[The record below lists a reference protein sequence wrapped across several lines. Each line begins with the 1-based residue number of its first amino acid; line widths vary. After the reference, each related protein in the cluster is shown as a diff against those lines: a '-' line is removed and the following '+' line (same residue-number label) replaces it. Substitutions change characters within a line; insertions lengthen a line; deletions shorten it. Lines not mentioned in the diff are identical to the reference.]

1 MRKER
6 EDRKLDT
13 AGCGLEMENS
23 SLNHEIKDNYGELE
37 NSIRQLLTCLPPSSP
52 LAENCICRVPR
63 KLRQLNEAAYTPQMV
78 SIGPLH
84 HGEKHLKGMEEQK
97 MRCLQSFLACET
109 INLEDC
115 VKMIKNWERTIRNC
129 YAESIKLSSDEFVEM
144 ILLDSSFII
153 VAMVESDLEY
163 FLGSD
168 LLLLENQLPFF
179 VLEGLFNIA
188 FNSQLSFLELSVAQF
203 KNFFI
208 TNHKPDLKR
217 ITRRS
222 GVRHFNDLL
231 RIYHA
236 PLSQRPVPTNKYKYL
251 RIQNA
256 AALHKAGVKF
266 EVGSSS
272 ECLLD
277 IQFNKGVLKI
287 PHLCITDNTEQLLR
301 NIIALE
307 WYLHGQNSY
316 IIDYVGFMENLI
328 DTPEDVKILE
338 KNGIL
343 EHWLGDKSA
352 VSNLFNN
359 LTTHVPMKSSN
370 YYFYGISEHLN
381 SYCKVP
387 WHNWKAT
394 LKRDYFSSPWRVA
407 STVAAIVLLMLTFI
421 QAICS
426 IISL

>member
-1 MRKER
+1 
-6 EDRKLDT
+6 
-13 AGCGLEMENS
+13 MENS
-23 SLNHEIKDNYGELE
+23 SSNHEIKDNYGELK
-37 NSIRQLLTCLPPSSP
+37 NSIGQLLTCLPPSSP
-52 LAENCICRVPR
+52 LDENCICRVPR

-97 MRCLQSFLACET
+97 MRCLKSFLACET

-115 VKMIKNWERTIRNC
+115 VKMIKNWERRIRNC
-129 YAESIKLSSDEFVEM
+129 YAESIKLSSDEFVKM

-168 LLLLENQLPFF
+168 LLTFSAAIQ
-179 VLEGLFNIA
+179 
-188 FNSQLSFLELSVAQF
+188 
-203 KNFFI
+203 NFFI

-217 ITRRS
+217 ITRS
-222 GVRHFNDLL
+222 SDVRHFNDLL

-236 PLSQRPVPTNKYKYL
+236 PLSQRPVPTENYKYL

-328 DTPEDVKILE
+328 DTPDDVEILE

-359 LTTHVPMKSSN
+359 LTTHVPMQSDN

-381 SYCKVP
+381 SFCKVP

-407 STVAAIVLLMLTFI
+407 STVAAIVFLMLTFI
-421 QAICS
+421 QTICS